1 MFDFNSWEFLALGIA
16 AILIF
21 GPERLPGMIRKA
33 GEYYAQLQSVAA
45 SFRRELEAE
54 TSEITKPLKEA
65 VADVSHV
72 GQEIAAAGKDVGEL
86 AANTSTQ
93 GSYVSP
99 EGEVTSDIEIDPDE
113 APTGSGSSVET
124 TDPPAERP
132 VT

>member
-54 TSEITKPLKEA
+54 TSEITNPLKEA
-65 VADVSHV
+65 VADVSQV

-86 AANTSTQ
+86 AAKASTQ
-93 GSYVSP
+93 TSYVSL
-99 EGEVTSDIEIDPDE
+99 EGEVTSGIEIDPDE
-113 APTGSGSSVET
+113 APAGSGSTVD
-124 TDPPAERP
+124 DPPAERP
-132 VT
+132 AT

>member
-54 TSEITKPLKEA
+54 TSEITKPLRDA
-65 VADVSHV
+65 VADVSQV

-86 AANTSTQ
+86 ATGA
-93 GSYVSP
+93 SP
-99 EGEVTSDIEIDPDE
+99 TAPDAGEGESTADVVIDPDE
-113 APTGSGSSVET
+113 IPSGDTSTSVP